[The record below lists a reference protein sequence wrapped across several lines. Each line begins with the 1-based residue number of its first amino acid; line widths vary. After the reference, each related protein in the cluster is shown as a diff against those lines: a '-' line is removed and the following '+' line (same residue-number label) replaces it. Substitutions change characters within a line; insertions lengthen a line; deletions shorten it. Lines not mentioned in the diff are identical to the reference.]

1 MEEELSQEFHMDI
14 YIKQLR
20 ERRNKALLETDK
32 YLINDYPISAD
43 NLIKIKQY
51 RQELRDYMNKPELY
65 KEHIPFPE
73 FPF

>member
-1 MEEELSQEFHMDI
+1 MEEELSQEFHINI

-20 ERRNKALLETDK
+20 ERRNKLLVETDK

-65 KEHIPFPE
+65 KEYIPFPE